1 MATALALTLGHNS
14 SAVLIV
20 DGNIVCG
27 YEQERFS
34 AVKSDSHFPIDAINE
49 INKRF
54 PLPSDTKVCVGHWF
68 LDHNLPAPN
77 KYWDPNFI
85 TELLPNC
92 EILSLDREFSHHDS
106 HLESAIVFASPEFAD
121 NYTAIIADGFGSS
134 GETISVYEVH
144 KGGYRL
150 IRRWFGFDKSL
161 GLLYQYA
168 TAFLGMKMHNHEYK
182 MLAYEVH
189 FHKLN
194 YDLHKLNELVVS
206 TSKVWTENI
215 LSYNIERETDPL
227 LMVTAL
233 TETQARIDVLLQRVL
248 IEMDASGASTH
259 EKRCIISYFVQHVVE
274 EVMTT
279 IFNYFAPENLL
290 LAGGLF
296 YNVKLNSI
304 LAQKVTGKTCIMPL
318 AGDQGCGLGVY
329 QRYFGDLTW
338 PDQLFW
344 GHRDLDFICDDLQM
358 RSFEDMQSAMDDI
371 AAELTRTG
379 FVNLVRGSMEFGP
392 RALCNT
398 TTLALPSPS
407 IGEIINEINN
417 RTNEMPFALVM
428 SKEQADDLF
437 VDVNKIHKSLDY
449 MICTRDFK
457 PGKEKGLLGGAHYY
471 PDLQV
476 HTCRPQIT
484 SDPLLLSL
492 VNRFGPLINTSYNF
506 HGVPIVLGESQ
517 IKGTHSKQRATA
529 PKRDFFTFI
538 IRN

>member
-437 VDVNKIHKSLDY
+437 VDVNKIHKSLGY